1 MPKSASISMVRR
13 WIRENI
19 AIPKQ
24 APPSAYWQLGKRVA
38 DIRARHNA
46 SWRDLAA
53 KLGIGEA
60 TLRQAKNFATRF
72 KKKEAV
78 ALDRAGA
85 GWRAVLPLVGRK
97 DKEKRLQLLAE
108 MPGLIAKAKQRGVP
122 QLDIV
127 KEFIAEN
134 FGQEADPKTPAR
146 LPDVLAK
153 MQDATARIVPIFGTM
168 WAEASTNFASKD
180 WRKVAITRQAI
191 ALAETLDEASVL
203 IRSAYLDVYQQ
214 MDKEK
219 RRQRIDKLGDW
230 FVEELI
236 EDAEWV
242 EKRLATLFCGKPT
255 AWDEIQAGWFG
266 IDDVDEFRRIR
277 QAAREASEY
286 FIAQADCDRD
296 VADMLSSD
304 GKVGKPYRAAAW
316 TIAERDSCCKPRR
329 DGTTIASDF
338 CKKNCY
344 CGPEFEGRLCRG
356 RGGKPDKNPKGLA
369 AKTVRNAQ
377 LRHRRDF
384 AKLMIGCLS
393 NERVRLL
400 RIHINGD
407 FDTPKYMKAWL
418 DIVRG
423 YPWADFLVFTRAWRA
438 PELVPYVR
446 QLAALPNAYVH
457 LSYDESAHD
466 TPVIPNAWTTPLLDS
481 RDNPPPLKPKTDR
494 VAFRVREPFTHK
506 RYKRRFADEANRITP
521 VCPRESGYFKC
532 DYGSP
537 KKGRKP
543 KKPDTRRTAKTCY
556 FCRICLQHRA
566 GRSGV
571 GQSSKGTRASA
582 RPSRFAQIWAEL
594 TS

>member
-1 MPKSASISMVRR
+1 M
-13 WIRENI
+13 
-19 AIPKQ
+19 
-24 APPSAYWQLGKRVA
+24 
-38 DIRARHNA
+38 
-46 SWRDLAA
+46 
-53 KLGIGEA
+53 
-60 TLRQAKNFATRF
+60 
-72 KKKEAV
+72 

-97 DKEKRLQLLAE
+97 DEKERRQLFAE

-122 QLDIV
+122 QLDVV
-127 KEFIAEN
+127 KEFIAED
-134 FGQEADPKTPAR
+134 FGREAVPKIPAR

-153 MQDATARIVPIFGTM
+153 MQDATGHIVPIFGDM
-168 WAEASTNFASKD
+168 WAEASTNFTAKD
-180 WRKVAITRQAI
+180 WRKAAITKQAI

-203 IRSAYLDVYQQ
+203 MRSAYLDVYQQ

-277 QAAREASEY
+277 QAADEAREY
-286 FIAQADCDRD
+286 FIAEGETDRN
-296 VADMLSSD
+296 VATMLSED

-316 TIAERDSCCKPRR
+316 TIAERDSCCKLRR

-338 CKKNCY
+338 CKENCY
-344 CGPEFEGRLCRG
+344 GGPKFEGRLYRG
-356 RGGKPDKNPKGLA
+356 RGGKPNKKRKGLA

-384 AKLMIGCLS
+384 AKLMIGCLAK
-393 NERVRLL
+393 ERVRLL

-407 FDTPKYMKAWL
+407 FDTPKYIKAWL

-438 PELVPYVR
+438 PELVPYVK
-446 QLAALPNAYVH
+446 QLAALPNACVH

-481 RDNPPPLKPKTDR
+481 QDNPPPLKPKTDC

-506 RYKRRFADEANRITP
+506 KHKRRFADEAKRITP

-532 DYGSP
+532 DDGSP

-543 KKPDTRRTAKTCY
+543 RKPDTRKTAKTCDH
-556 FCRICLQHRA
+556 CRICLQHRA
-566 GRSGV
+566 DGSKAGQRGKGGRA
-571 GQSSKGTRASA
+571 RAK
-582 RPSRFAQIWAEL
+582 PSRSTQIWAEL